1 MRKKPQVIYELR
13 AYRYLQNEEMP
24 IMVIYESD
32 SYEDA
37 MAELEIAVIDENTPQ
52 INLYM
57 DDGERCEK
65 LAVKDEYGINTD
77 DF

>member
-1 MRKKPQVIYELR
+1 MKPVYELR
-13 AYRYLQNEEMP
+13 AYHYGADRENP
-24 IMVIYESD
+24 IMGIIYESD

-37 MAELEIAVIDENTPQ
+37 MSELEIAVIDDNTPQ

-57 DDGERCEK
+57 DDGEHCEK
-65 LAVKDEYGINTD
+65 LAVKDECGINTD

>member
-1 MRKKPQVIYELR
+1 MRKVRYELR
-13 AYRYLQNEEMP
+13 AYHYGRGKEIPVMG
-24 IMVIYESD
+24 VIYESE

-57 DDGERCEK
+57 DDGDSCEK